1 LSQINSCDNSIELT
15 NEQVTAAL
23 TSLISNDKENR
34 IVGSRKR
41 RRNKSLDRSIEKSNK
56 KSKKISNDIILSNI
70 TQPNTIVLA
79 TSGLNHQQ
87 MVCLLFFFYSFLLF
101 LLKIIFRNKLKNLFY
116 FLIVD
121 YYYWIINRYL
131 IIQ

>member
-1 LSQINSCDNSIELT
+1 MIIKKALQSWEFLFLYEFNLDLSQIDSCDNSIELT

-23 TSLISNDKENR
+23 ISLISNDKENR

-41 RRNKSLDRSIEKSNK
+41 RGNKSLDRSIEKSNK

-87 MVCLLFFFYSFLLF
+87 MVCLFFCLFIFFVFIENNF
-101 LLKIIFRNKLKNLFY
+101 
-116 FLIVD
+116 
-121 YYYWIINRYL
+121 
-131 IIQ
+131 

>member
-1 LSQINSCDNSIELT
+1 MSQIDSCDNSIELT

-23 TSLISNDKENR
+23 ISLISNDKENR

-41 RRNKSLDRSIEKSNK
+41 RGNKSLDRSIEKSNK

-87 MVCLLFFFYSFLLF
+87 MVCLFFCLFIFFVFIENNF
-101 LLKIIFRNKLKNLFY
+101 
-116 FLIVD
+116 
-121 YYYWIINRYL
+121 
-131 IIQ
+131 